1 MLRNVAKNFFGVGGL
16 LLALTSGI
24 ILDNGNLDNFI
35 FLTNFLLCKSMSI
48 FYISFRGLSTPL

>member
-1 MLRNVAKNFFGVGGL
+1 MLQKIFFGVGGL

-35 FLTNFLLCKSMSI
+35 FLTNFLL
-48 FYISFRGLSTPL
+48 